1 MMKMLS
7 ETISTYDQYTE
18 IEGNVSKDIQ
28 TNVSYSVAMNEGM
41 ASMMGLLDKENIEL
55 TVCNKGY
62 VLDFDNY
69 INEIWSKDKGRKT
82 EYTEQSEDNLDEDE
96 E

>member
-18 IEGNVSKDIQ
+18 IEGNVSMDIQ

-41 ASMMGLLDKENIEL
+41 ISMVELLDKENIEL
-55 TVCNKGY
+55 TMCNKDY
-62 VLDFDNY
+62 VLDFDSY
-69 INEIWSKDKGRKT
+69 ITEIWSKDKGRKT
-82 EYTEQSEDNLDEDE
+82 EYTEQNEDDLDEDE